1 MKLKYMKEA
10 LKEAKKAEA
19 IEEVPIGAVIVKD
32 GEIIGRGYNLK
43 ETLKDPTQHAEI
55 IAIQEASKRIG
66 SWRLTDCDMYVTIE
80 PCVMCAGAI
89 SQARIKHLYIGSPDF
104 KAGGVTSLYNIL
116 FDKRLNHQVKV
127 YTGLMR
133 TKCSKIVKDFFKSL
147 REGK

>member
-1 MKLKYMKEA
+1 MKLKYMEEA

-32 GEIIGRGYNLK
+32 GKIIGRGYNLK

-89 SQARIKHLYIGSPDF
+89 SQARIQHLYIGSPDF

-133 TKCSKIVKDFFKSL
+133 TKCSKIIKDFFKSL
-147 REGK
+147 REGN

>member
-1 MKLKYMKEA
+1 MNLKYMKEA
-10 LKEAKKAEA
+10 LEEAKKAHV

-32 GEIIGRGYNLK
+32 NKIIGRGYNLK
-43 ETLKDPTQHAEI
+43 ETLRDPTMHAEI
-55 IAIQEASKRIG
+55 IAIQAATKEIN

-89 SQARIKHLYIGSPDF
+89 SQARIRNLYIGSPDF

-116 FDKRLNHQVKV
+116 FDERLNHQVKV
-127 YTGLMR
+127 FYGLMR
-133 TKCSKIVKDFFKSL
+133 KECSKIIKDFFKSL

>member
-1 MKLKYMKEA
+1 MNLKYMKEA
-10 LKEAKKAEA
+10 LEEAKKAKV

-32 GEIIGRGYNLK
+32 NKIIGRGYNLK
-43 ETLKDPTQHAEI
+43 ETLRDPTMHAEI
-55 IAIQEASKRIG
+55 IAIQAATKEIN

-89 SQARIKHLYIGSPDF
+89 SQARIRNLYIGSPDF

-116 FDKRLNHQVKV
+116 FDERLNHQVKV
-127 YTGLMR
+127 FYGLMR
-133 TKCSKIVKDFFKSL
+133 NECSKIIKDFFKSL

>member
-1 MKLKYMKEA
+1 MNLKYMKEA

-19 IEEVPIGAVIVKD
+19 IAEVPIGAIIVKD
-32 GEIIGRGYNLK
+32 HEVIGRGYNMK
-43 ETLKDPTQHAEI
+43 ETLKDPTMHAEI
-55 IAIQEASKRIG
+55 IAIQAATKKIG

-116 FDKRLNHQVKV
+116 FDERLNHQVKV
-127 YTGLMR
+127 YCGIMR
-133 TKCSKIVKDFFKSL
+133 EECSKIIKDFFKSL
-147 REGK
+147 RKGK

>member
-1 MKLKYMKEA
+1 MKEA
-10 LKEAKKAEA
+10 LKEAEKAKA
-19 IEEVPIGAVIVKD
+19 IEEVPIGAIIVKNN
-32 GEIIGRGYNLK
+32 EIIGRGFNLK

-89 SQARIKHLYIGSPDF
+89 SQARIKQLYIGSPDF

-116 FDKRLNHQVKV
+116 FDERLNHQVQV
-127 YTGLMR
+127 YCGLMR
-133 TKCSKIVKDFFKSL
+133 EECSKIMKDFFKTL
-147 REGK
+147 RKGN

>member
-1 MKLKYMKEA
+1 MKEA

-19 IEEVPIGAVIVKD
+19 IAEVPIGAIIVKD
-32 GEIIGRGYNLK
+32 HEVIGRGYNMK
-43 ETLKDPTQHAEI
+43 ETLKDPTMHAEI
-55 IAIQEASKRIG
+55 IAIQAATKKIG

-116 FDKRLNHQVKV
+116 FDERLNHQVKV
-127 YTGLMR
+127 YCGIMR
-133 TKCSKIVKDFFKSL
+133 EECSKIIKDFFKSL
-147 REGK
+147 RKGK